1 VIDLAPGAVLAD
13 RFILGERLGAGGMGA
28 VFRARDRDGREVAI
42 KAALPDLDDGGEAAR
57 RLAREGNALQLLA
70 HPNIVEALELC
81 AVAGRLYLVVELID
95 GRPLSAIVAA
105 GALAPR
111 RALVLVRQ
119 LLDAL
124 EHAHGRGVVHRDLKP
139 DNLLVTLAG
148 AAADPFERLKVLDF
162 GLVKLLDDAAAIVG
176 GERLT
181 RTGIAF
187 GTPAYMAPEAAL
199 GRALDRRV
207 DLYAVGVILF
217 ELLTGA
223 LPFAG
228 DDALTLL
235 RQHVGA
241 PPPRLAERV
250 GAAPWCTPVLEALVA
265 GALAKRPD
273 ERFASAAQM
282 RACLD
287 DAFLALPG

>member
-1 VIDLAPGAVLAD
+1 
-13 RFILGERLGAGGMGA
+13 
-28 VFRARDRDGREVAI
+28 
-42 KAALPDLDDGGEAAR
+42 
-57 RLAREGNALQLLA
+57 
-70 HPNIVEALELC
+70 
-81 AVAGRLYLVVELID
+81 VVELID

-223 LPFAG
+223 LPVCRRRRA
-228 DDALTLL
+228 
-235 RQHVGA
+235 HA
-241 PPPRLAERV
+241 PAPARR
-250 GAAPWCTPVLEALVA
+250 GAAAAAGRAGRRGPVVHA
-265 GALAKRPD
+265 GPRGPGRGRAGQ
-273 ERFASAAQM
+273 AA
-282 RACLD
+282 R
-287 DAFLALPG
+287 